1 MPQTKVLKSQLKTEK
16 LGSELMELSQQCIF
30 DRLCSLL
37 AGKPTLQPRV
47 LELIESGALEKKE
60 DDSKSDCVPGC
71 TPESKKCLQSESVI
85 GFSSWFF
92 ESCTLQMTCVTLPM
106 SRCINKYRL
115 LDSSFLK
122 DVLTTAKPEWCGW
135 FDGVKGKKNLMSI
148 FCLLTNISP
157 NSALPSRKKLA
168 IVEEVKQRVAQCQCW
183 WKDVEPEGTVEDFL
197 AKHGWF
203 KLSENKTE

>member
-1 MPQTKVLKSQLKTEK
+1 
-16 LGSELMELSQQCIF
+16 
-30 DRLCSLL
+30 
-37 AGKPTLQPRV
+37 
-47 LELIESGALEKKE
+47 
-60 DDSKSDCVPGC
+60 
-71 TPESKKCLQSESVI
+71 
-85 GFSSWFF
+85 
-92 ESCTLQMTCVTLPM
+92 MTCVTFPM

-115 LDSSFLK
+115 LESSFVK

-135 FDGVKGKKNLMSI
+135 FDGVKGKKHLMSI